1 MPLSASSTAFVPS
14 QQTSIINRDSFSS
27 YNATLDGNIRAKS
40 VYLKNCRLDGDIGGG
55 KITTHDC
62 DINGDICGNNIKT
75 TSLCNALFA
84 RNRAIVHHTAGI
96 KSVIA
101 VDILD
106 IQNCIGIG
114 TLYSK
119 VIKATTVEADY
130 VVAIKKG
137 YFHHC
142 SINEEVVV
150 TGSMLV
156 LRNCETPRVTVNP
169 VDATITPTVKIIS
182 GSIKHIVTTVK
193 TKITIS
199 GNLETYPIISGP
211 HILLYKTS
219 TGELILYSSTP
230 DKQRRD

>member
-1 MPLSASSTAFVPS
+1 MPLTASSTPFVPS
-14 QQTSIINRDSFSS
+14 EQTSTINRYSFSS
-27 YNATLDGNIRAKS
+27 YNATLNGNIRAKS
-40 VYLKNCRLDGDIGGG
+40 VYLKDCRVDGDIGGG

-62 DINGDICGNNIKT
+62 DIKGDICGNNVKT
-75 TSLCNALFA
+75 TSLCRALFA

-101 VDILD
+101 IDLLD

-119 VIKATTVEADY
+119 IIKATTVEADY

-150 TGSMLV
+150 TGSML
-156 LRNCETPRVTVNP
+156 LLQNCETPRVTVNP
-169 VDATITPTVKIIS
+169 VDVTITPTVKIIS
-182 GSIKHIVTTVK
+182 GCIKHIRTIVK

-199 GNLETYPIISGP
+199 GSLETYPIISGP
-211 HILLYKTS
+211 HILLYQTP
-219 TGELILYSSTP
+219 TGELISYSSTP